1 MVKILEGEKMKSPV
15 LSKKIGWIVL
25 AILVLIDAFLD
36 VIRGV
41 EGNPLWIPIV
51 KVIGINNVPFLVPF
65 VLLLFYL
72 AVKALGWI
80 VEKADKTPKAEE
92 LILTSLVIA
101 YGLFDVWAVS
111 VDFLGFR
118 LIPNFRYMIIPM
130 TIVALGYALWAQKK
144 LGKKK

>member
-1 MVKILEGEKMKSPV
+1 MKPV
-15 LSKKIGWIVL
+15 LSKKSGW
-25 AILVLIDAFLD
+25 AILALLVFLDSFLD

-51 KVIGINNVPFLVPF
+51 NVIGIRNVPFLVPF

-72 AVKALGWI
+72 VVKVLGWL
-80 VEKADKTPKAEE
+80 VEKIDKTPNSEE
-92 LILTSLVIA
+92 LVLTSLVIA
-101 YGLFDVWAVS
+101 YAIFDVWAIS

-130 TIVALGYALWAQKK
+130 IVLALGYALWAQKQ

>member
-1 MVKILEGEKMKSPV
+1 MKSPV
-15 LSKKIGWIVL
+15 LSKRVGWSLL
-25 AILVLIDAFLD
+25 AGLVLIDAFLD

-51 KVIGINNVPFLVPF
+51 NMIGINNVPFLAPF
-65 VLLLFYL
+65 VLALFYV

-80 VEKADKTPKAEE
+80 VEKTDKTPKSEE
-92 LILTSLVIA
+92 LVLTSLVIA

-111 VDFLGFR
+111 VDFFGFR

-130 TIVALGYALWAQKK
+130 TIAALGYALWAQKK
-144 LGKKK
+144 LRKKV